1 MKRYS
6 TLMIMWGLLLMGM
19 SGAKVATQPEGK
31 PKSIVIL
38 FDNDV
43 HCAIDGYTR
52 MAGLRDAITKSDTAY
67 AAIVSCGDFLQGGS
81 CGALSRG
88 AYIADIMRNMGYD
101 AITLGNHEFDYGV
114 PRMTELLQRMEAP
127 IICAN
132 FFNVNDTLPCYA
144 PYIIQRYGS
153 TAVAYVGVCTPDA
166 MDSERYAFF
175 DAQDTQYYDLCTERI
190 NELVQNAVNRAR
202 SEGADYVVAL
212 SHLGELEEG
221 TSISSHKMIAAT
233 TGIDAVLDGHT
244 HSIIAHD
251 EVNNRD
257 GKLIPICQTGTQF
270 ANVGQLLIK
279 PDGSISTM
287 LFPVADIQE
296 ENSRVSATIDSVKR
310 EMEQVATRKL
320 GFTPYTL
327 VTEDE
332 AGISLARLGETNFGD
347 LVTDAF
353 RHIMQAE
360 IGIYNGGG
368 IRHNIEA
375 GTITYNDAAN
385 ALPFD
390 NHMATIEATGADIRR
405 MLEAC
410 TADLPNECGQFP
422 QVSGMRYTIH
432 LKSHAITDIEVK
444 DAQTGTYR
452 PIQDNKSYTVALSDY
467 YQNGG
472 YGNTLKACK
481 LLHQSQLL
489 TRDALADYIADVL
502 QGNVGETYAVPQR
515 RITIVEE

>member
-1 MKRYS
+1 
-6 TLMIMWGLLLMGM
+6 MIWGLLMMGM
-19 SGAKVATQPEGK
+19 SVAKADTQPEGK

-52 MAGLRDAITKSDTAY
+52 MAGLRDAIAGSDTAY
-67 AAIVSCGDFLQGGS
+67 AGIVSCGDFLQGGS

-101 AITLGNHEFDYGV
+101 AVTLGNHEFDYGV
-114 PRMTELLQRMEAP
+114 PRMKELLQMAQAP
-127 IICAN
+127 IVCAN
-132 FFNVNDTLPCYA
+132 FYGVNETQPCYA

-212 SHLGELEEG
+212 SHLGEVAEG
-221 TSISSHKMIAAT
+221 TSISSHELIAAT

-251 EVNNRD
+251 AVSNRN

-296 ENSRVSATIDSVKR
+296 ESSRVSATIDSVKR
-310 EMEQVATRKL
+310 EMELVASRKL

-327 VTEDE
+327 ISEDE

-353 RHIMQAE
+353 RHTMQAE

-390 NHMATIEATGADIRR
+390 NHMAAIEATGADIRL
-405 MLEAC
+405 MLETC

-432 LKSHAITDIEVK
+432 LKSHTITDIEVK
-444 DAQTGTYR
+444 DAQTGTYQPLR
-452 PIQDNKSYTVALSDY
+452 DDQCYTVALSDY

-481 LLHQSQLL
+481 LVNQSLIL
-489 TRDALADYIADVL
+489 TRDALADYITDVL
-502 QGNVGETYAVPQR
+502 LGNVGEIYALPQG